1 MLFFKTVKFTSF
13 ICITLISSIGITQN
27 ISLNLHKTFNLLRND
42 ELPNN
47 LLISKS
53 AVIVRLGDQEG
64 QTVPDDRWQEVSK
77 EAHEGFKRTGIDA
90 VAYYYLDDIFS
101 GTESQRA
108 ISSFLTKRG
117 IKNLIFINY
126 DKTETGAISYY
137 NIVIT
142 PYSESEDFLIDGQL
156 AWKGESPELG
166 RIMNRV
172 FREAVPSQQRTNL
185 LISEKPEFFEDA
197 QIIRGK
203 REEVYPVDVKSFK
216 MAVPQW
222 SDSETSLSTIMS
234 QYPLAFEFT
243 DQFPNE
249 DSLRYRQGSHFVL
262 YSIYTSGST
271 IKRMLDYKKSEE
283 KRYLSVLNKDGKSEV
298 ISYSGMRKV
307 YKFYIKHII
316 TGNVFLGSVWDA
328 HPTREDALNSFI
340 WNLKNEL
347 KLD

>member
-1 MLFFKTVKFTSF
+1 MLFFKAIKLTS
-13 ICITLISSIGITQN
+13 ITCAMLIPSISFTQN
-27 ISLNLHKTFNLLRND
+27 ISLNLHQTFKLLRNED
-42 ELPNN
+42 LPNN

-53 AVIVRLGDQEG
+53 AVIVRLGDHESQS
-64 QTVPDDRWQEVSK
+64 VPDYKWQEVSE

-126 DKTETGAISYY
+126 DKTLTGAISYY

-142 PYSESEDFLIDGQL
+142 PYSENEDFLIEGQL
-156 AWKGESPELG
+156 AWKGEGPALG
-166 RIMNRV
+166 RIMNKI

-185 LISEKPEFFEDA
+185 LISEKPEFFEDI
-197 QIIRGK
+197 QIIKGN

-216 MAVPQW
+216 LAVPQW
-222 SDSETSLSTIMS
+222 SDSEMSLSTIMD
-234 QYPLAFEFT
+234 QYPLSFEYT

-262 YSIYTSGST
+262 YFIYTSGST
-271 IKRMLDYKKSEE
+271 IKKMLDYKTSEE
-283 KRYLSVLNKDGKSEV
+283 KRYLSVLNRDGKSEV

-307 YKFYIKHII
+307 YKFYIKHIV
-316 TGNVFLGSVWDA
+316 TGNVYLGSAWDA